1 MGGRKDARE
10 TKKRSPGE
18 KGRKRK
24 RSSSHRHGV
33 LQALPEVVHCQRQ
46 AHRQHQE
53 AERVGE
59 QIRLEPGER
68 CGLGDPQGGA
78 GADPDGEERG
88 ERLSDVLERGALAG
102 DGEVARGLR
111 GDDGAGEESGEGEGE
126 GEEEAEE
133 VVGVEVSGDRRSDD
147 PTSCLQFAPAR
158 PPGCRSN
165 ALAAQKT

>member
-1 MGGRKDARE
+1 M
-10 TKKRSPGE
+10 
-18 KGRKRK
+18 
-24 RSSSHRHGV
+24 
-33 LQALPEVVHCQRQ
+33 PEVVHRQRQ

-59 QIRLEPGER
+59 QVRLEPRER
-68 CGLGDPQGGA
+68 GRLGDPQGGA

-88 ERLSDVLERGALAG
+88 ERLGDVLERGALAR

-126 GEEEAEE
+126 GEEEVEE
-133 VVGVEVSGDRRSDD
+133 EVGVEVSGDRRSDD

-165 ALAAQKT
+165 ALAAQNT